1 MFQDWFSAY
10 KPFRNAAALSEIVS
24 LLRTYLLVSWLRVR
38 TGLPPPGCSKWIR
51 NLPPASFGF
60 PVPED
65 TLPLSYMLGN
75 IDLQQGLSPIRL
87 HHTGYT
93 KKRDLPLAAANPSLL
108 CQ

>member
-38 TGLPPPGCSKWIR
+38 TGPPPVVLNGSGVCLR
-51 NLPPASFGF
+51 LPLDSPW
-60 PVPED
+60 PED
-65 TLPLSYMLGN
+65 TLPLSYVFGN